1 MVNPPLRFPVLLA
14 SAVLSTTFLD
24 AGGAAP
30 SDEQPTF
37 RIVTP
42 NVSDII
48 TQDVTPEIAQ
58 RLHMSRAEGVLI
70 RDVTNSPLRPG
81 DVILSINGNPV
92 RCEEELEAVLDEL
105 SVGKPFTVE
114 VFRDG
119 RTQTV
124 TVQEAVETPAPA
136 IVQQFNTTEI
146 RGIRVTSLSNQDGV
160 MVAEVQIGTPASQAG
175 LRSGDIIL
183 EVEGH
188 PVYTADQFLKYMRQ
202 LNNNAAVFSVL
213 HTTNCRVDV
222 FVIPVV

>member
-1 MVNPPLRFPVLLA
+1 MVNRPLRIPVWLA
-14 SAVLSTTFLD
+14 AAVLFTTL
-24 AGGAAP
+24 GASSAP
-30 SDEQPTF
+30 SDEQPAF

-92 RCEEELEAVLDEL
+92 RCQEELEAELDEL
-105 SVGKPFTVE
+105 SFGQPFTVE

-124 TVQEAVETPAPA
+124 TVQQAVETPAQA
-136 IVQQFNTTEI
+136 VLQFNTTEI

>member
-1 MVNPPLRFPVLLA
+1 M
-14 SAVLSTTFLD
+14 
-24 AGGAAP
+24 
-30 SDEQPTF
+30 
-37 RIVTP
+37 
-42 NVSDII
+42 
-48 TQDVTPEIAQ
+48 
-58 RLHMSRAEGVLI
+58 
-70 RDVTNSPLRPG
+70 
-81 DVILSINGNPV
+81 
-92 RCEEELEAVLDEL
+92 LDEL
-105 SVGKPFTVE
+105 SLGEPFTVE

-119 RTQTV
+119 RTQTI
-124 TVQEAVETPAPA
+124 TVREAVEKPAPA

>member
-1 MVNPPLRFPVLLA
+1 MVNRPLRIPVWLA
-14 SAVLSTTFLD
+14 AAVLFTTFLD

-124 TVQEAVETPAPA
+124 TVRQAVETPAPA
-136 IVQQFNTTEI
+136 VLQFNTTEI

-175 LRSGDIIL
+175 L
-183 EVEGH
+183 
-188 PVYTADQFLKYMRQ
+188 
-202 LNNNAAVFSVL
+202 
-213 HTTNCRVDV
+213 
-222 FVIPVV
+222 